1 MNKNALLK
9 GLIEIGNPIRV
20 KGENTDCFIIKNFVN
35 NQIYRLWYASA
46 LKNIAMYEVLKYESD
61 DLKEEFVKNLINSS
75 NETFSCPFNEYFS
88 SLPLMKHK
96 EHDYAITN
104 FIIIAFNTCIECM
117 DHSNSNWYAK
127 STLQDCIGDLL
138 DGKIAVLNSPYSFE
152 FLIYHSK
159 EEQIYFVRYDTNQNS
174 LRSSVLFD
182 KRDIEN
188 NDFSCIINDPQF
200 SNKNKKILTIYSSF
214 EQCVG
219 GTERLRSS
227 GDYPKIN
234 PPTSNILN
242 TPDKINQNDL
252 IDYSVKSKNGKEKW
266 KEFKNTGL
274 LWFINTILHV
284 FGYAIKYKVDK
295 DTGELL
301 DVYPERCS
309 YRGFPQESNTRGYIN
324 VSQYMKDHAEELL
337 KESKE

>member
-1 MNKNALLK
+1 MNKDTLLK
-9 GLIEIGNPIRV
+9 GLIENGNPIRA
-20 KGENTDCFIIKNFVN
+20 KGENIDYFIIKNFVN

-46 LKNIAMYEVLKYESD
+46 LKNIAMYEVLGSEST
-61 DLKEEFVKNLINSS
+61 DLQEEFVKQLINFSD
-75 NETFSCPFNEYFS
+75 EAFSCSFNEYFS

-117 DHSNSNWYAK
+117 DHNNSNWYAK

-138 DGKIAVLNSPYSFE
+138 DGKIAVLNSPLSFE

-159 EEQIYFVRYDTNQNS
+159 EEQIYFIRYDTNQNS
-174 LRSSVLFD
+174 LRSCVLFD

-200 SNKNKKILTIYSSF
+200 SNKDKKILTIYSSF
-214 EQCVG
+214 EQYVG
-219 GTERLRSS
+219 ETESLRSS

-252 IDYSVKSKNGKEKW
+252 IDYSVNSKEKW
-266 KEFKNTGL
+266 KEFKNAGL
-274 LWFINTILHV
+274 LWFINTILHA

-295 DTGELL
+295 ETGELL
-301 DVYPERCS
+301 DIYPDRVKF
-309 YRGFPQESNTRGYIN
+309 RGFPEESNTKGYIK

-337 KESKE
+337 KEAEE